1 MTRDNPKYGLVRDAR
16 AALIGREDESALL
29 DSALKAVEDKGETR
43 IVTIVGPA
51 GLGKSR
57 LVQEFV
63 VRHRTDGSLL
73 PRVYRGSARET
84 DATYGPFGR
93 LLRSRFGLVETMDK
107 EEAKSI
113 VRAQIAKIQG
123 DRKVGDVAYFLGQF
137 LDLDFEESPL
147 TRAIKD
153 DASES
158 RNLRRAVFKAFI
170 EADAAHTPMCLVFED
185 LHYAHDDALMLLR
198 YLVEYLSGPIL
209 VILTARPELLQ
220 RNEEWVRAGE
230 PRHQI
235 LELTTLRDADAEAM
249 MEALLAPVRETAGR
263 VPQELVDAALGF
275 AGGNPALLEQ
285 MVRIYHDTGVIEEVN
300 VLSEEPSWQVHLER
314 LETARLPLTI
324 EDAVDARLA
333 ALEPSERRL
342 LEQAASMGS
351 VFWGAGLVVLSRIG
365 RDAPDL
371 WDEGDKAA
379 GDDEHSAAEKL
390 RAEETKLDE
399 LLQQLVE
406 RDYLLRLPD
415 SSFVGTVE
423 HCFKHNKE
431 RETVQKRTQGAQARR
446 YHAVLADWMEPLGVT
461 RASDETIAMLAEHRE
476 KGGDPVRAGLAYLE
490 AGDVARSRYAS
501 GKATEYY
508 ERGLELLGDAH
519 AGRRID
525 ALHNVGDVL
534 LLGGRVDDAL
544 AAFREMLTLAWR
556 LDMKNKG
563 GAAHNRIGRLF
574 RDTGALDDAARHL
587 HAAMV
592 LFSASDDD
600 RGVASTVDDTG
611 KLHWLKGEYE
621 PALVAL
627 KDGLTRR
634 RRLGDRRSIA
644 LSLNNLGL
652 VYMDSGAFRQ
662 ALDSFEASLAIRRDI
677 GDLVGVVTTLN
688 NLGTIA
694 QDQRE
699 FPKALAL
706 FQEALDVAKQI
717 GDRNRIA
724 LVLVNLGETHERMDH
739 PDKAIEVL
747 RQAEEQFDEL
757 GDKLGLA
764 EALRALGKA
773 HLVQGDL
780 VKARDAISRAV
791 DLFAAVRSKVHL
803 GIALRTLGEI
813 TAAGGWGSAHTKSAR
828 EYYVRSLRIF
838 EQTGND
844 VELARTRKAYAR
856 FLQTDPEFQK
866 DPVVQAEATAMT
878 VGADQI
884 FGRLKIFED
893 AHPPEL
899 RPPQRDPDE
908 DDDKS

>member
-16 AALIGREDESALL
+16 AALIGRDDESALL
-29 DSALKAVEDKGETR
+29 DAALKAVEDKGETR
-43 IVTIVGPA
+43 IVTIVGPG

-63 VRHRTDGSLL
+63 VRHRGGGSLL

-84 DATYGPFGR
+84 DTSYGPFGR
-93 LLRSRFGLVETMDK
+93 LLRSRFGLVETMER
-107 EEAKSI
+107 EEAKAI
-113 VRAQIAKIQG
+113 VRAQVAKIQG

-170 EADAAHTPMCLVFED
+170 EADAAHSPICLVFED

-198 YLVEYLSGPIL
+198 YLVEYLSGPVL

-220 RNEEWVRAGE
+220 RHEEWVRAGE

-263 VPQELVDAALGF
+263 VPQELVEAALGF

-351 VFWGAGLVVLSRIG
+351 VFWAAGLVVLARIG
-365 RDAPDL
+365 RDAPEL
-371 WDEGDKAA
+371 WDEGKPLE
-379 GDDEHSAAEKL
+379 GDDGGPATTEKVSA
-390 RAEETKLDE
+390 DE
-399 LLQQLVE
+399 AKIHDLLQQLVE
-406 RDYLLRLPD
+406 RDYLLQLPD

-423 HCFKHNKE
+423 YCFKHNKE

-446 YHAVLADWMEPLGVT
+446 YHAVLADWMEPLGAT

-501 GKATEYY
+501 GKACEYY

-534 LLGGRVDDAL
+534 LLAGRVDDAL

-574 RDTGALDDAARHL
+574 RDTGALDDAVSQL
-587 HAAMV
+587 HAALV
-592 LFSASDDD
+592 LFSASGDD

-611 KLHWLKGEYE
+611 KLHWLKGEYDR
-621 PALVAL
+621 ALVAL
-627 KDGLTRR
+627 KEGLVAR

-652 VYMDSGAFRQ
+652 VYQDSGAFRQ
-662 ALDSFEASLAIRRDI
+662 ALDSFEQSLAIRRDI

-724 LVLVNLGETHERMDH
+724 LVLVNIGETHERMDQ

-764 EALRALGKA
+764 DALRALGKA

-828 EYYVRSLRIF
+828 EYFVRSLRIF

-856 FLQTDPEFQK
+856 FLQTDAEFQK
-866 DPVVQAEATAMT
+866 DPVVQAEAAAM
-878 VGADQI
+878 VALADET
-884 FGRLKIFED
+884 FARLKIFED
-893 AHPPEL
+893 AHPVERAAP
-899 RPPQRDPDE
+899 RDPDE
-908 DDDKS
+908 